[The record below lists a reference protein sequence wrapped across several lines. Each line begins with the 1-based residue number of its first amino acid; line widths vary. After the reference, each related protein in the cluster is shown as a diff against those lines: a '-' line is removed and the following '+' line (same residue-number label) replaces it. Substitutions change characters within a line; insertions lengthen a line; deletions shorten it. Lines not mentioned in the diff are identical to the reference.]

1 MTTLIDISAELLA
14 LNDAL
19 EALDGD
25 SEQQTE
31 ELYAWFAELLEDATE
46 ARNRKLDNYAALIT
60 ELEARAEIRKQE
72 AKRLSDRARVDSN
85 RAASL
90 KNMLQE
96 FFSRHDLKTVET
108 ARYRL
113 ALVSNGGKAPLI
125 VDEDYGTA
133 AIPDE
138 LCKVTR
144 DPDTAAIRAALEA
157 GEVLTFAR
165 LGERGQS
172 MRIK

>member
-1 MTTLIDISAELLA
+1 MPTLIDISAELLA

-19 EALDGD
+19 DALDGD

-31 ELYAWFAELLEDATE
+31 ELYAWFTELLEDATE

-72 AKRLSDRARVDSN
+72 AKRLTDRARVDSN

-90 KNMLQE
+90 KMMLQE
-96 FFSRHDLKTVET
+96 FFACHDLKSVET
-108 ARYRL
+108 ARYKLTL
-113 ALVSNGGKAPLI
+113 ASNGGKAPLI
-125 VDEDYGTA
+125 VDDEFVLDL
-133 AIPDE
+133 PDE
-138 LCKVTR
+138 YLEWSAE
-144 DPDTAAIRAALEA
+144 PDRAKIRAALEA